1 MLNYIIR
8 RVPLLP
14 RVKGTIDGHH
24 NKETS
29 LTETL
34 QNMDS
39 SVVKKGMIHKKESH
53 KRYCGVYCYFRME
66 FFNLVGQEHSTCTS
80 LNMESYGQA

>member
-14 RVKGTIDGHH
+14 RVTGTIDGHH

-39 SVVKKGMIHKKESH
+39 SIVKKGMIHKKESH
-53 KRYCGVYCYFRME
+53 KKILWCVLLFQNGIFQPGWSR
-66 FFNLVGQEHSTCTS
+66 T
-80 LNMESYGQA
+80 